1 MTIVSNPIPTPD
13 PLADPAAE
21 QAERKRII
29 AARNRV
35 VALVLVFFVL
45 LFFAITLV
53 KMKI

>member
-1 MTIVSNPIPTPD
+1 MDAGNRIVTD
-13 PLADPAAE
+13 PVPSFDPVAE

-35 VALVLVFFVL
+35 VALVLVFFVV
-45 LFFAITLV
+45 LFFAITIV